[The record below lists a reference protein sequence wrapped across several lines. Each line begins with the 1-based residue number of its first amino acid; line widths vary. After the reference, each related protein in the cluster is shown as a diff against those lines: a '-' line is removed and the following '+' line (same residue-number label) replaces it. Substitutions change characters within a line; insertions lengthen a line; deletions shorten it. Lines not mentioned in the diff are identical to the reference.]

1 MAGIGFELRR
11 LVEGDSVLQ
20 KIKGYAA
27 AGMISSGPWIMT
39 IVTLAVLS
47 VFGPE
52 LIGQSDYE
60 LFRSIITYAF
70 AYSLIVVGVAQMAV
84 TRRVA
89 DDLYSHRYDRI
100 LPTFTSTCTA
110 LGALQIVIGSFF
122 CWVAGLPIALAIVSV
137 SLYVVISLTWIA
149 LIWLS
154 AVKDFAQILRSY
166 LMGALVSLTGTLFAA
181 TSIDLVGLL
190 AMYTAG
196 QALTLAM
203 MVFQIGREL
212 HHGDQRDWS
221 AWRCLVRYKNL
232 VVVGLLSNAALWI
245 DKVVFWVVDGSGPNR
260 FFRFH
265 PLYDT
270 ACFLAYLTV
279 IPALAVNLVRVETN
293 FYERY
298 RAYFGGIIG
307 GMPYKVILE
316 RKGQMLRMLFE
327 GVQGLLRTQGAIT
340 FLAIVFAPWILKPLD
355 VPDVTT
361 MIFRAACLAS
371 LFHVLLLIVLLI
383 QMYFDFQREA
393 ALTTLVFFL
402 TNFAGALWSVE
413 AGVWSYGIGYALSS
427 LVTLLVGYGLLK
439 RGLDQLEYLT
449 FTSQPIIERPS

>member
-20 KIKGYAA
+20 KVKGYAA
-27 AGMISSGPWIMT
+27 AGMISSGPWILT

-70 AYSLIVVGVAQMAV
+70 AYSLILVGVVQMAV

-100 LPTFTSTCTA
+100 LPTFTSTCAA
-110 LGALQIVIGSFF
+110 LGVFQVLVGSFF
-122 CWVAGLPIALAIVSV
+122 CWVAGLPLALAIVSV
-137 SLYVVISLTWIA
+137 GLYVVISLTWIA

-154 AVKDFAQILRSY
+154 AVKDFAQILRAY

-190 AMYTAG
+190 AIYTAG
-196 QALTLAM
+196 QALTLAL

-221 AWRCLVRYKNL
+221 AWRCLLKYRSL
-232 VVVGLLSNAALWI
+232 VAVGFLSNAALWI
-245 DKVVFWVVDGSGPNR
+245 DKVVFWSVDGSGPNR

-307 GMPYKVILE
+307 GMPYRVILE
-316 RKGQMLRMLFE
+316 RKGQMLRILFD

-340 FLAIVFAPWILKPLD
+340 FLAIVFAPWLLKPLG
-355 VPDVTT
+355 VPEVTT

-402 TNFAGALWSVE
+402 TNFAGAVWSVE
-413 AGVWSYGIGYALSS
+413 AGIWSYGIGYAVSS
-427 LVTLLVGYGLLK
+427 LVTLLVGYALLK
-439 RGLDQLEYLT
+439 RGLNHLEYLT